1 MRKIVLLQLSDHA
14 VQNNTK
20 MFPCT
25 YIWEYFLDRG
35 NAFLWKLYS
44 NLPQFI
50 QFSVILDCQDQ
61 HFSLVLPA
69 LLADH
74 TMLEEPLTSQKA
86 TPVKVTSLVTCP
98 HPMSLP
104 YIPTCLIR
112 LHDLKEH
119 TLWSV
124 GCTPYSVLC
133 TAAVVGCNIFSCG
146 TSSGSDVV
154 STCVCMY
161 IPHFLKNTRCSQ

>member
-1 MRKIVLLQLSDHA
+1 ML
-14 VQNNTK
+14 
-20 MFPCT
+20 FC
-25 YIWEYFLDRG
+25 G
-35 NAFLWKLYS
+35 NYS
-44 NLPQFI
+44 KLPQSLT
-50 QFSVILDCQDQ
+50 FSVILDRQNC
-61 HFSLVLPA
+61 HFSLVLSA
-69 LLADH
+69 LSADH
-74 TMLEEPLTSQKA
+74 TMLEDPITCQKA

-124 GCTPYSVLC
+124 GCTPYSILC

-146 TSSGSDVV
+146 SSSSSDVV
-154 STCVCMY
+154 SKCFCTNV
-161 IPHFLKNTRCSQ
+161 PHFH

>member
-1 MRKIVLLQLSDHA
+1 MLREIQILGQIQTRGNRYVFSVDQDHEEGRENVFKWPCCFFPVPDMRKIVLLQLSDHA

-74 TMLEEPLTSQKA
+74 TMLEEPLTSQRPPQWKLQA
-86 TPVKVTSLVTCP
+86 WWHVHTPCHCHTYPPVSL
-98 HPMSLP
+98 
-104 YIPTCLIR
+104 
-112 LHDLKEH
+112 
-119 TLWSV
+119 
-124 GCTPYSVLC
+124 GCT
-133 TAAVVGCNIFSCG
+133 T
-146 TSSGSDVV
+146 
-154 STCVCMY
+154 
-161 IPHFLKNTRCSQ
+161 